1 MSCEAPSRRGSPP
14 RRRNAEL
21 TRRID
26 RALERAGLPAL
37 ERSAWVEVDIDVL
50 IANARAL
57 HSLARP
63 AALGAVV
70 KADGYGHG
78 LEMTGRCAVAGGAE
92 WLCVADSAEAT
103 RLRRDGYE
111 GRIFVLYPVP
121 PAMVTAMARLRV
133 DVTMGST
140 HEARTIADHLMPDDP
155 MLSVHLEIDTGMTR
169 GGVAPDNA
177 VTAATAI
184 TDVPTAS
191 LAGVWTHLA
200 APEDPATTGDQLAR
214 FDSVLAELA
223 GAGIDPG
230 AVHAAASG
238 GLLAADTDA
247 RTLVRPGLAL
257 YGVHPGA
264 GDALPPPVAPAL
276 AVRAHPVRI
285 AEVPPGTA
293 VGYAGTWTAESDS
306 IIATLPVGYADG
318 WSRASSPGT
327 SVLVEGERAAVVGR
341 VSSDAVTVDVTGISG
356 VGPDSEFTLLGS
368 TGRSAITADDVAA
381 VRRTISWEVLQQLGA
396 RLARVYTSGPVA
408 VAVRPESTIQI
419 TTASGVSIPA
429 Y

>member
-1 MSCEAPSRRGSPP
+1 V
-14 RRRNAEL
+14 
-21 TRRID
+21 TRHID

-37 ERSAWVEVDIDVL
+37 ERSVWVEVDIDVL

-57 HSLARP
+57 GSLARS

-78 LEMTGRCAVAGGAE
+78 LEMAGRCAVAGGAQ
-92 WLCVADSAEAT
+92 WLCVADSAEAA
-103 RLRRDGYE
+103 RLRADGYD

-121 PAMVTAMARLRV
+121 PAIVASMARLGV
-133 DVTMGST
+133 DVTVGSSR
-140 HEARTIADHLMPDDP
+140 EARTIAGHLTPDDP
-155 MLSVHLEIDTGMTR
+155 ILSVHLEIDTGMTR

-177 VTAATAI
+177 VAAATAI
-184 TDVPTAS
+184 TNAPATT

-200 APEDPATTGDQLAR
+200 APEDLVTTGDQLAR
-214 FDSVLAELA
+214 FDSALTELA
-223 GAGIDPG
+223 GSGIDPG

-238 GLLAADTDA
+238 GLLATDTDEH
-247 RTLVRPGLAL
+247 TLVRPGLAL

-264 GDALPPPVAPAL
+264 GDALPPPMAPAL

-293 VGYAGTWTAESDS
+293 VGYAGTWTAERPST
-306 IIATLPVGYADG
+306 ITTLPIGYADG

-327 SVLVEGERAAVVGR
+327 SVLVEGQRAPVVGR
-341 VSSDAVTVDVTGISG
+341 VSSDSLTVDVTGIPG

-368 TGRSAITADDVAA
+368 AGGDVITADAVAE
-381 VRRTISWEVLQQLGA
+381 VRGTISWEVLQQLGA
-396 RLARVYTSGPVA
+396 RLARVYVSGDVPVA
-408 VAVRPESTIQI
+408 LRLESTAAI
-419 TTASGVSIPA
+419 TTAPGVSIPA